1 MRDGTTTGPRA
12 AGGTRAQAGTQGGT
26 QRGTQGARA
35 QAGARAGGGY
45 AAYARLVLETMP
57 EEAKAGLSLGFI
69 RTFGIPDIARV
80 LYATGRMT
88 DEPKARAK
96 ATGVAMFALI
106 GEGVDSEE
114 GRRIVADLRRVHT
127 RPGITPELMH
137 YVLAC
142 FTVCPLRFIDTHGH
156 RRVTAEERAAAYS
169 FHRALATALDLPDL
183 RRDVPDLPNPPGL
196 PDLRRDDLPSDDLP
210 DPPDLRGND
219 LPAVERWMTAY
230 ETAHFAPTEAGRA
243 LWHSASQV
251 LLSSRLPAFLSR
263 LSPLAA
269 AALLDPPLTKA
280 LQVPNPPWPTRP
292 LITYALKTRSRKKR
306 PPTPA

>member
-26 QRGTQGARA
+26 QGARA
-35 QAGARAGGGY
+35 QAGARAGDGY

-106 GEGVDSEE
+106 GEGVDSEK

-156 RRVTAEERAAAYS
+156 RRVTVEERAAAYT

-183 RRDVPDLPNPPGL
+183 PDLRRDDLLDLPNPPGL
-196 PDLRRDDLPSDDLP
+196 P
-210 DPPDLRGND
+210 D

-230 ETAHFAPTEAGRA
+230 ETVHFAPTEAGRA

-292 LITYALKTRSRKKR
+292 LITYALRTRSRKKR

>member
-1 MRDGTTTGPRA
+1 MRDGGMRDGTTTGPREA
-12 AGGTRAQAGTQGGT
+12 AGGTRAQAGTQGPWAAGT
-26 QRGTQGARA
+26 
-35 QAGARAGGGY
+35 GY
-45 AAYARLVLETMP
+45 GAYARLVLETMP

-88 DEPKARAK
+88 DEPRARAK

-106 GEGVDSEE
+106 GEGVDSEN

-142 FTVCPLRFIDTHGH
+142 FTVCPLRFIDAHGH
-156 RRVTAEERAAAYS
+156 RRVTDEERAAAYA
-169 FHRALATALDLPDL
+169 FHRALASALDLPDL
-183 RRDVPDLPNPPGL
+183 
-196 PDLRRDDLPSDDLP
+196 
-210 DPPDLRGND
+210 PDLRGDD

-243 LWHSASQV
+243 LWHSASRA

-263 LSPLAA
+263 LAPLAA
-269 AALLDPPLTKA
+269 AALLDPPLARA
-280 LQVPNPPWPTRP
+280 LQVPNPPWPIRP
-292 LITYALKTRSRKKR
+292 LTRYALKARSSRKR
-306 PPTPA
+306 RRHDAS

>member
-1 MRDGTTTGPRA
+1 MRDGTTTGTAGARSQAGTPA
-12 AGGTRAQAGTQGGT
+12 ATQGTRAQADTRVGGGAGT
-26 QRGTQGARA
+26 
-35 QAGARAGGGY
+35 GY

-88 DEPKARAK
+88 DEPRARAK

-106 GEGVDSEE
+106 GEGVDSEK
-114 GRRIVADLRRVHT
+114 GRRTVADLRRIHA

-142 FTVCPLRFIDTHGH
+142 FTVCPLRFIDAHGH
-156 RRVTAEERAAAYS
+156 RRVTEEERAAAYA
-169 FHRALATALDLPDL
+169 FHRALASAL
-183 RRDVPDLPNPPGL
+183 
-196 PDLRRDDLPSDDLP
+196 DLP
-210 DPPDLRGND
+210 DPPDLPGDD

-243 LWHSASQV
+243 LWHSASRA
-251 LLSSRLPAFLSR
+251 LLSSRLPAFLS
-263 LSPLAA
+263 
-269 AALLDPPLTKA
+269 
-280 LQVPNPPWPTRP
+280 
-292 LITYALKTRSRKKR
+292 
-306 PPTPA
+306 

>member
-12 AGGTRAQAGTQGGT
+12 AGGTRAQAGTQ
-26 QRGTQGARA
+26 RGTQGAGA
-35 QAGARAGGGY
+35 QADTRAGGGY

-106 GEGVDSEE
+106 GEGVDSEK

-183 RRDVPDLPNPPGL
+183 PDLRRDVPDLPNPPGL
-196 PDLRRDDLPSDDLP
+196 P
-210 DPPDLRGND
+210 D

>member
-1 MRDGTTTGPRA
+1 MRDGTTTGT
-12 AGGTRAQAGTQGGT
+12 GGTRAQAGTQ
-26 QRGTQGARA
+26 RGTQAATQGVRAQDGARV
-35 QAGARAGGGY
+35 GGGY

-57 EEAKAGLSLGFI
+57 EEAKVGLSLGFI

-88 DEPKARAK
+88 DEPRARAK

-106 GEGVDSEE
+106 GEGVDSEK
-114 GRRIVADLRRVHT
+114 GRCVVADLRRVHT

-142 FTVCPLRFIDTHGH
+142 FTVCPLRFIDAHGH
-156 RRVTAEERAAAYS
+156 RRVTDEERAAAYT
-169 FHRALATALDLPDL
+169 FHRALASALNLPDLPDL
-183 RRDVPDLPNPPGL
+183 RGDDVPDLPGSPDLRGDGLPGLQDPPGL
-196 PDLRRDDLPSDDLP
+196 PGD
-210 DPPDLRGND
+210 G

-243 LWHSASQV
+243 LWHSASRA
-251 LLSSRLPAFLSR
+251 LLSSRLPTFLSR

-269 AALLDPPLTKA
+269 AALLDSPLTQA

-292 LITYALKTRSRKKR
+292 LITYALRTRSRKKR
-306 PPTPA
+306 